1 MKIFKNKT
9 RNKSGRLTDI
19 VPVRGNF
26 KYLTDAKQEFTWE
39 QQQQILSNLGLYSE
53 NYKEKAL
60 NLDLQFNFVEW
71 KFSEDTTEA
80 LLNLPLETTVLI
92 KDPAHTNLVYAV
104 FAYDTGDGIGMEWY
118 LSEDLQTIPNG
129 LQSWTLGMLLDS
141 SGNMTIEY
149 TSYGYKSGTIFQM
162 GAFSSVIFTVDSY
175 HSNIIKNVSCETLT
189 GIRDYGTILSLL
201 VYLGLKDLPTIPPFS
216 GTIYTS
222 DSGHGW
228 DYQNDVFT
236 YANTEENS
244 TYRYIGK
251 VWEIYV
257 DNDKLVTDWV

>member
-1 MKIFKNKT
+1 MKTFKSKT

-26 KYLTDAKQEFTWE
+26 KYLTDAKQELTRE
-39 QQQQILSNLGLYSE
+39 QQQQILNNLGLYSE

-60 NLDLQFNFVEW
+60 NLNLQFDFVEG

-80 LLNLPLETTVLI
+80 LLNLPEEEYTLI
-92 KDPAHTNLVYAV
+92 EDGIHTNLIYSV
-104 FAYDTGDGIGMEWY
+104 FKYTGDDEVYLDWY
-118 LSEDLQTIPNG
+118 FPEDLQTIPNG
-129 LQSWTLGMLLDS
+129 LQYWILGMSLDS
-141 SGNMTIEY
+141 SGNVTILYTEY
-149 TSYGYKSGTIFQM
+149 GQNMAFFQM
-162 GAFSSVIFTVDSY
+162 SAFSSVVFTVDSY
-175 HSNIIKNVSCETLT
+175 HSNVIKNISCETLT
-189 GIRDYGTILSLL
+189 GIRDNGTILSLL
-201 VYLGLKDLPTIPPFS
+201 IYSGLKVLSPIPPFS
-216 GTIYTS
+216 GTIYTNTN
-222 DSGHGW
+222 GHRW

-236 YANTEENS
+236 YTNTEGNS